1 MMLNRRYRKTA
12 EEEDVMP
19 DECDEDFNDETT
31 DLMVVNLT
39 STFSVRQ
46 EEYRDEGME
55 GHQGPG
61 ERVQREDTEA
71 GNEFD

>member
-1 MMLNRRYRKTA
+1 MVQNRRNRKAT
-12 EEEDVMP
+12 EEEDAMP

-46 EEYRDEGME
+46 EEYRDDRTE

-61 ERVQREDTEA
+61 ERMLREDTEA
-71 GNEFD
+71 DNEFD